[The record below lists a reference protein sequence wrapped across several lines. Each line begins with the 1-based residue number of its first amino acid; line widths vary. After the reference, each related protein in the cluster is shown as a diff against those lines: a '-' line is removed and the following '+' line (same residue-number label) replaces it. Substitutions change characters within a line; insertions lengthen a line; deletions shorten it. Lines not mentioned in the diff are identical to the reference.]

1 MIMMLKCRSALL
13 VFSACLTIGAASA
26 FVVQQQP
33 QNKPFSSS
41 TTTTAAT
48 TTTALYGGSSGYATT
63 LEGKKATVV
72 KVAELL
78 HASELVFTV
87 PASSLK
93 VSQVQ
98 KLRGALPPGTTMQVI
113 KNKLM
118 ARAVENTDYACAAP
132 DLLKGANMWFFV
144 QDDIGGTIKAFNQ
157 FCKEN
162 DKIESHAILGGIT
175 EGTVYDKAGID
186 AIGKLPSKLELYA
199 QIAGSVQAVTT
210 KLARVIKANPEKLAR
225 AIKLAT
231 LPENDDSKKEQE
243 EDAVTPPEA

>member
-1 MIMMLKCRSALL
+1 MMQYRAALL
-13 VFSACLTIGAASA
+13 VLSVCLMSASA
-26 FVVQQQP
+26 FMVQQP
-33 QNKPFSSS
+33 YIKALSS
-41 TTTTAAT
+41 TT
-48 TTTALYGGSSGYATT
+48 ALQGGSSGYATT
-63 LEGKKATVV
+63 LEGKKATVT

-78 HASELVFTV
+78 HSSELVFTV
-87 PASSLK
+87 PASSLT

-98 KLRGALPPGTTMQVI
+98 KLRGALPTGTTMQVV

-132 DLLKGANMWFFV
+132 DLLKGPNMWFFV

-162 DKIESHAILGGIT
+162 DKIETHAIIGGVT
-175 EGTVYDKAGID
+175 EGNVYDRAGID
-186 AIGKLPSKLELYA
+186 AIGKLPTKLELYA
-199 QIAGSVQAVTT
+199 QIAGSVKAVTT

-231 LPENDDSKKEQE
+231 MPEPDDEKKAD
-243 EDAVTPPEA
+243 DAAPEA

>member
-1 MIMMLKCRSALL
+1 M
-13 VFSACLTIGAASA
+13 
-26 FVVQQQP
+26 
-33 QNKPFSSS
+33 
-41 TTTTAAT
+41 
-48 TTTALYGGSSGYATT
+48 
-63 LEGKKATVV
+63 V

-87 PASSLK
+87 PASSLT

-98 KLRGALPPGTTMQVI
+98 KLRGALPQGTAMQVI

-118 ARAVENTDYACAAP
+118 ARAIENTGYACAAP
-132 DLLKGANMWFFV
+132 ALLKGPNMWFFV
-144 QDDIGGTIKAFNQ
+144 QDDIGGTIKVFNQ

-162 DKIESHAILGGIT
+162 DKIESHAIIGGVT
-175 EGTVYDKAGID
+175 EGNVYDKAGID

-199 QIAGSVQAVTT
+199 QIAGSVKAVTT

-231 LPENDDSKKEQE
+231 MPEEKDTEEKKE
-243 EDAVTPPEA
+243 EDVTPEA